1 MLDIISP
8 CVTFNN
14 NEDSTKSYAY
24 GKANEERLHDIT
36 FVPRYEEITVDYD
49 PGTTVSVEMHD
60 GSTIHLKKLDQSYDP
75 TDPVRA
81 LNMLQEAQAHR
92 EFITGLVYINE
103 ARPTL
108 VEVQQL
114 AETPLVQLDESRLR
128 PSREAL
134 AKAMAALG

>member
-1 MLDIISP
+1 
-8 CVTFNN
+8 
-14 NEDSTKSYAY
+14 
-24 GKANEERLHDIT
+24 
-36 FVPRYEEITVDYD
+36 VDYD
-49 PGTTVSVEMHD
+49 PGTTVYVEMHD

-81 LNMLQEAQAHR
+81 LNMLHEAQANR

-114 AETPLVQLDESRLR
+114 VETPLVHLDQSHLR

-134 AKAMAALG
+134 AKAMAGLG